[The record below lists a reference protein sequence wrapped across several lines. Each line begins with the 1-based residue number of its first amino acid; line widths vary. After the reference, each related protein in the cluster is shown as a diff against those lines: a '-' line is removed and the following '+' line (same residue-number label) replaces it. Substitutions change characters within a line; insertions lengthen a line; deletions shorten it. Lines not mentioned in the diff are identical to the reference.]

1 MAGTTRGGRSRSAE
15 RPGRERNDGEMD
27 EAPGGGRTL
36 TKTVRA
42 TSSEIERVNDLLPS
56 MPEAGTEAAA
66 LRLLLLDGLQLREA
80 AVVAAGGKLPEG
92 VTMPQLVAALAQ
104 RVLPVLPLL
113 ARYGMIP
120 QMAVM
125 TQLLPADVQPST
137 PAPSPQRLRDDI
149 DESAADDVG
158 GMGGGLL

>member
-1 MAGTTRGGRSRSAE
+1 MAGTTRAGRSRSTE
-15 RPGRERNDGEMD
+15 RSGRERSDGDID
-27 EAPGGGRTL
+27 EAPSGRTL

-42 TSSEIERVNDLLPS
+42 TSEEIERVNDLLPS

-80 AVVAAGGKLPEG
+80 AVVAAGGALPEG

-113 ARYGMIP
+113 TRYGMVP
-120 QMAVM
+120 QMAVI
-125 TQLLPADVQPST
+125 TQLPPADVQPSA
-137 PAPSPQRLRDDI
+137 PAPAPQHLHDEI
-149 DESAADDVG
+149 DESAAEDVG
-158 GMGGGLL
+158 DMGAGLL